1 MGVSVGSRS
10 ESQLMAF
17 AFSFSM
23 SMWRNM
29 ACSSCNMM
37 CKIFAYV
44 CCTSPAEVVSDIRI
58 GRRAGMERAVFDL
71 RCC

>member
-1 MGVSVGSRS
+1 MGVSAGSRS

-23 SMWRNM
+23 SMWRNI

-37 CKIFAYV
+37 CKINLFSVKPLWGFYFGIV
-44 CCTSPAEVVSDIRI
+44 RDDIL
-58 GRRAGMERAVFDL
+58 AVIVF
-71 RCC
+71 RKTICF